1 MPKIIYDQVKPVL
14 EKYVAIYCFSHG
26 KYVSSKSAV
35 RQNHKGC
42 DCQYVDKDGR
52 PVD

>member
-1 MPKIIYDQVKPVL
+1 MAKWIRGEVKPVL
-14 EKYVAIYCFSHG
+14 EKYDKIYCFSHG
-26 KYVSSKSAV
+26 KYVGSKSTV